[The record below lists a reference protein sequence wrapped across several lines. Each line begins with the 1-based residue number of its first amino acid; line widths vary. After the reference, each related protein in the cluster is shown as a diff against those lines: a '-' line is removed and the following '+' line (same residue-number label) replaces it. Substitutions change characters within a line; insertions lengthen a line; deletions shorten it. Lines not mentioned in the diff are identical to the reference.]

1 MDPFA
6 ILGTG
11 SGGGTWLVTD
21 TNRRLT
27 VHNHSG
33 RAIFLALCSGRDSH
47 SVGWQPFADGESRS
61 VPIAVPR
68 NGWDTVYLFAR
79 TADGGWSSGGA
90 ERFYVAQPRGD
101 DTIRQGFTF
110 QLRDARTQRPA
121 MVAGAGELRVV
132 GGIGI
137 PMTGDV
143 SYRIA

>member
-1 MDPFA
+1 M
-6 ILGTG
+6 GTG

-33 RAIFLALCSGRDSH
+33 RALFVALCGGRDSRA
-47 SVGWQPFADGESRS
+47 VGWRLLPDGQGQT

-68 NGWDTVYLFAR
+68 NSFDTVYLFAR
-79 TADGGWSSGGA
+79 TADGGWTFGGD

-101 DTIRQGFTF
+101 DTIRQGFSF
-110 QLRDARTQRPA
+110 QVRDARTQRPA
-121 MVAGAGELRVV
+121 MVAGVGELRVV

-137 PMTGDV
+137 AMTADV